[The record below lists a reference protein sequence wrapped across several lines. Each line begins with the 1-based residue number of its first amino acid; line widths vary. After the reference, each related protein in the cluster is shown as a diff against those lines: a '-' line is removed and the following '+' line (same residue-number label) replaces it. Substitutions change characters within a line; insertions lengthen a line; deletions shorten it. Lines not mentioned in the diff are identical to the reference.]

1 MKMLVRVIALS
12 GLLMTTTALAAWAD
26 EPAGAARMFDAT
38 TLNLSAD
45 GEVKMTPDQAT
56 ITLGVTVTAP
66 TAGAAMAQN
75 AERMNAVMAALR
87 RVGIAERDIQTSNI
101 SLEAQYTYAQNQSP
115 QLNGYQASNTVTVTV
130 QDLLR
135 LGPVID
141 AVTAGGANQING
153 IGFGLKDPSAAEDR
167 ARLAAVKALRAKAD
181 LYAQATGYHV
191 ARLVN
196 LSEGGGYAPQPI
208 RPMAMARLQSV
219 QAVPVSAGELT
230 VRVDVSG
237 MYELAR

>member
-1 MKMLVRVIALS
+1 MKTLVRALALS
-12 GLLMTTTALAAWAD
+12 GLLMTATALAARAD
-26 EPAGAARMFDAT
+26 EPAGAARLFEAT

-66 TAGAAMAQN
+66 TAAAAMAQN

-101 SLEAQYTYAQNQSP
+101 SLDAQYTYVQNQPP

-130 QDLLR
+130 QDLPR

-191 ARLVN
+191 ARLIS
-196 LSEGGGYAPQPI
+196 LSESGGYAPQPI
-208 RPMAMARLQSV
+208 RPGAMARLQSA

-230 VRVDVSG
+230 VRVDING